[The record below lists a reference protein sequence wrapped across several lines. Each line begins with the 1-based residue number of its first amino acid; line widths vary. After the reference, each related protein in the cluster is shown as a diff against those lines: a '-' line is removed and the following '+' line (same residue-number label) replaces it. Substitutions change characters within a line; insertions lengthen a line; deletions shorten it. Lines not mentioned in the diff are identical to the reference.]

1 MTAGLSRLRAAQ
13 RAKSDERFAER
24 VAHQLQQLRAERA
37 PEEPPPIV
45 LDAGNFTRAQVPWAV
60 DLAAAWAWRALVIG
74 AAGYILYRVMAYF
87 SVIFMPLA
95 ISLLIAALTGPVV
108 ASASKVH
115 MKCWITTP
123 PTLANEFLPQR
134 MAAARISFSKCSPT

>member
-37 PEEPPPIV
+37 PEEPQPIV
-45 LDAGNFTRAQVPWAV
+45 IDAGPSNFSRAQVPWAV

-74 AAGYILYRVMAYF
+74 AAGYIAYRVMAYF
-87 SVIFMPLA
+87 SVIFLPLA
-95 ISLLIAALTGPVV
+95 ISLLIAALAGPVV
-108 ASASKVH
+108 A
-115 MKCWITTP
+115 C
-123 PTLANEFLPQR
+123 
-134 MAAARISFSKCSPT
+134 CC